1 LFARRWLESGG
12 MQDHRAD
19 LLIRVTKEPLD
30 PGEALRFVADPA
42 AGGTVLF
49 SGTVRDHSDA
59 GAVTGLDY
67 EAWEE
72 RANRLLGAIGDELLA
87 AWPIRKAALL
97 HRVGRLSV
105 GEISVLV
112 CCSAPHR
119 AEAFEAARHGIERIK
134 QDVPIW
140 KKEGLVSGDAH
151 WVAGS

>member
-1 LFARRWLESGG
+1 MSG
-12 MQDHRAD
+12 QRPD
-19 LLIRVTKEPLD
+19 LLVRVTDEPLD
-30 PGEALRFVADPA
+30 PSEALRFAADPA

-59 GAVTGLDY
+59 GDVSGLDY

-72 RANRLLGAIGDELLA
+72 RAAELLGVIGDELFA
-87 AWPIRKAALL
+87 VWPVRRVALL

-119 AEAFEAARHGIERIK
+119 AEAAITG
-134 QDVPIW
+134 
-140 KKEGLVSGDAH
+140 SG
-151 WVAGS
+151 GG